1 MEVGQINIEINSMAN
16 QTLYITLLLFVKP
29 GEEETFQAYEDK
41 VLPLLQHYN
50 GELQYRIR
58 PDTKSIIHA
67 TEEQPYEI
75 HLVRFASKADFESY
89 KLDKER
95 NTYSPIFRQSVDKV
109 LLLESY
115 Q

>member
-1 MEVGQINIEINSMAN
+1 MAN
-16 QTLYITLLLFVKP
+16 QTLYLTLLIFVKP

-41 VLPLLQHYN
+41 VLPLLQHYK
-50 GELQYRIR
+50 GELLYRIR

-75 HLVRFASKADFESY
+75 HLIRFASKTDFEHY
-89 KLDKER
+89 KQDKER
-95 NTYSPIFRQSVDKV
+95 NIYSPLFRQSVTKV
-109 LLLESY
+109 ILLESY